1 MAWFCLNRFVVGQK
15 ISRHFSQPSKRKT
28 KTQSRL
34 CYARFPRLALALRY
48 THLLRVLIGWFNC
61 QLTLWLVSA
70 GKQQT
75 KEYKLSY
82 FLYSVV
88 PLLGLFSSLT
98 LFCKHKTISI
108 FHASV
113 ISQSL
118 LSLGLQLR
126 KKACKGE
133 RKILSSDNPVIDQKA
148 KTTRGQTTL
157 QNISVEHDS
166 K

>member
-34 CYARFPRLALALRY
+34 CYARFPRLALALCY
-48 THLLRVLIGWFNC
+48 THPLRVLIGWFNC

-75 KEYKLSY
+75 KEYKL
-82 FLYSVV
+82 F
-88 PLLGLFSSLT
+88 
-98 LFCKHKTISI
+98 
-108 FHASV
+108 
-113 ISQSL
+113 L
-118 LSLGLQLR
+118 LSLFGCSASWVVFFIDSFLQTQIYLNISCKCYLATFTLTWFTVK

-148 KTTRGQTTL
+148 KTTRGQKTL
-157 QNISVEHDS
+157 
-166 K
+166 